1 MIILSLDRSYIDT
14 YINNKNITIEGI
26 CSDEEYFDMCEAFR
40 CHKEVSIVNKE
51 PIENGSND
59 AVDAVCYFI
68 QFVSSHKDAS
78 LIKKVIF
85 NDPATIVF
93 WNDGTKT
100 VVKCQEG
107 DTYDKEKGLA
117 LCIAKKAL
125 GNKGN
130 FNNEFKKWI

>member
-1 MIILSLDRSYIDT
+1 MYLNGLTYEIGTHRYVKCELEVICDRPVELMQLKTLY
-14 YINNKNITIEGI
+14 NKNFMISEKCAPSYTFYALPTL
-26 CSDEEYFDMCEAFR
+26 D
-40 CHKEVSIVNKE
+40 VSV
-51 PIENGSND
+51 
-59 AVDAVCYFI
+59 
-68 QFVSSHKDAS
+68 
-78 LIKKVIF
+78 IKKVIF
-85 NDPATIVF
+85 NEPATIVL

-130 FNNEFKKWI
+130 FNNEFKRWLEE

>member
-1 MIILSLDRSYIDT
+1 MIIESLSNSFTGFGNGPDIEIIIKARGSMKEFDDLCDDYRC
-14 YINNKNITIEGI
+14 NK
-26 CSDEEYFDMCEAFR
+26 A
-40 CHKEVSIVNKE
+40 VSFVE
-51 PIENGSND
+51 
-59 AVDAVCYFI
+59 VDALCHFSQDVRP
-68 QFVSSHKDAS
+68 H
-78 LIKKVIF
+78 KVIF
-85 NDPATIVF
+85 NDPATIVL

-130 FNNEFKKWI
+130 FNNEFKKWLEE